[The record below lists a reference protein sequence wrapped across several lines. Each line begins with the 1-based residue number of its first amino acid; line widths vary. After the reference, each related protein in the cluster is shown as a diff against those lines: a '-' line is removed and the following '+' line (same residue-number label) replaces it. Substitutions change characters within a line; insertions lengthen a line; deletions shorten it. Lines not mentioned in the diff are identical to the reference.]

1 MTGVFHLWPLW
12 AHQGCSLF
20 VIGCVTADVCTFLWS
35 SCCESWVRTHDAST
49 CFRQVEEAPRPLG
62 SGCQDCPGEFALRE
76 KAPLETACQDCFGSF
91 PGGPK
96 MAGVYSP
103 PALTGV
109 YSGELENSLRWIYF
123 PVCHGDFTF
132 WKYTGTSSVRKAV
145 VFECS
150 LRLVQLPEALFCVR
164 R

>member
-1 MTGVFHLWPLW
+1 MTPQPASGRWRRLQDRWGR
-12 AHQGCSLF
+12 A
-20 VIGCVTADVCTFLWS
+20 
-35 SCCESWVRTHDAST
+35 VRT
-49 CFRQVEEAPRPLG
+49 VLG
-62 SGCQDCPGEFALRE
+62 SLRYE
-76 KAPLETACQDCFGSF
+76 KKAPLETACQDCFGSF

-145 VFECS
+145 AFECS